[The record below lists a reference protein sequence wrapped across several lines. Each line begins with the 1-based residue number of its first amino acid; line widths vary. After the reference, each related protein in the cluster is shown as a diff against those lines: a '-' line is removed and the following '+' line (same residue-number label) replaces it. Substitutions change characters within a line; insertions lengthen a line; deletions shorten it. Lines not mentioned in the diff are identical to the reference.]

1 VKKEDCPKLQKGK
14 QLQFFTKKKKK
25 KTGIARECEECRSKT
40 QTLGTLCT
48 QIFVF
53 SGATTERRNK
63 RDKQRKQQQQ
73 QHKAGYTRAR
83 ARELG

>member
-1 VKKEDCPKLQKGK
+1 LGRKKTVQSAKKENGSDSSPKKR
-14 QLQFFTKKKKK
+14 KK
-25 KTGIARECEECRSKT
+25 KTGIERECEECRSRK
-40 QTLGTLCT
+40 QTLGTLCA

-73 QHKAGYTRAR
+73 HKGGCAR